1 MYFEAVKKGHYTSY
15 INRYTYMDMMYM
27 EDAIDAII
35 KLMEEDSV
43 KLKTRNGYNL
53 SAMSIEPEML
63 KQAIQVYYPDFTLD
77 YDIDLERQDIALSWP
92 DSIDTSCAEDEWGF
106 DPKYDL
112 PTMTKVMLE
121 AIEKKQK
128 EY

>member
-1 MYFEAVKKGHYTSY
+1 
-15 INRYTYMDMMYM
+15 M

-77 YDIDLERQDIALSWP
+77 YDIDLERQDIALL
-92 DSIDTSCAEDEWGF
+92 AR
-106 DPKYDL
+106 
-112 PTMTKVMLE
+112 
-121 AIEKKQK
+121 
-128 EY
+128 

>member
-1 MYFEAVKKGHYTSY
+1 
-15 INRYTYMDMMYM
+15 
-27 EDAIDAII
+27 
-35 KLMEEDSV
+35 
-43 KLKTRNGYNL
+43 
-53 SAMSIEPEML
+53 MSIEPEML

-92 DSIDTSCAEDEWGF
+92 DSIDTSCAQEEGF

-121 AIEKKQK
+121 AIEKTK
-128 EY
+128 ECCPYRF